1 MPKPTKYAAL
11 ICVILSIL
19 AIIGIII
26 GLLKLNPLIIVLFL
40 LPTVIYEVYRTEGPS
55 TRWAS
60 WLLLILLIA
69 EIVFIVAKINFNL
82 AEFLGESESTV
93 AGYAVPL
100 GDIKIVGPALMIV
113 LAVILFVRTRGRY
126 TRWLAVIIFIT
137 ALAIIYTIN
146 PAGFKDVLRFGT
158 QEALDQVQY

>member
-19 AIIGIII
+19 ALIGIII
-26 GLLKLNPLIIVLFL
+26 GLIKLSPLIIVLFL
-40 LPTVIYEVYRTEGPS
+40 LPTVIYEVYRTEGPF
-55 TRWAS
+55 TKWAS
-60 WLLLILLIA
+60 WLLLILLIV
-69 EIVFIVAKINFNL
+69 EIVLIVAKINFNL
-82 AEFLGESESTV
+82 AEFLGESERSV

-113 LAVILFVRTRGRY
+113 LAVILFVRTYGRY
-126 TRWLAVIIFIT
+126 TKWLAVIIFVT

-146 PAGFKDVLRFGT
+146 PAGFKEILRFGT
-158 QEALDQVQY
+158 KEALNQM